1 MFIQGNLQDTEDRFW
16 SCLGLGDW
24 QLKGMEFLLE
34 VMENVLKLTVV
45 MMVCICD
52 YAKNLGIV
60 SFKWVNCVVFEI
72 AE

>member
-1 MFIQGNLQDTEDRFW
+1 
-16 SCLGLGDW
+16 
-24 QLKGMEFLLE
+24 MEFLLE

-52 YAKNLGIV
+52 YAKNLGSV